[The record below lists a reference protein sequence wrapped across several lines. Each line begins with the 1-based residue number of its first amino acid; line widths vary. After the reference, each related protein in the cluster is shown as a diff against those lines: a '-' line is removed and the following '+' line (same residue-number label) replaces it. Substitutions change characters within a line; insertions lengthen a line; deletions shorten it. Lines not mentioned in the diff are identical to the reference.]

1 MSDQALPPI
10 GARVDAV
17 LDDGRAVAG
26 EVLSVAVGAIF
37 FRTEDRIEDGTELRL
52 QWPGEDT
59 AREAAVCVYPSARK
73 NVMFAKVLESEV
85 LERRAVPRIKPSV
98 TLLVRVEPILRPDGM
113 SDPGLNGTIVDIS
126 TMAVAFVS
134 ERRLPDNTAVTVGF
148 RSRQGRAIGGDVPG
162 KIVRFEHRDPRFLVV
177 VRFEGGDRQKGT
189 IDEVLAAC
197 RVPGEGDEGEA
208 PPA

>member
-1 MSDQALPPI
+1 MTGSALPPV

-17 LDDGRAVAG
+17 LADGHAVAG

-37 FRTEDRIEDGTELRL
+37 FRTEDRIETGTELRL
-52 QWPGEDT
+52 QWPDKGA

-73 NVMFAKVLESEV
+73 NVVFAKVRESEV
-85 LERRAVPRIKPSV
+85 LERRAVPRIKPAV
-98 TLLVRVEPILRPDGM
+98 TLMVRVEPILRPDGM
-113 SDPGLNGTIVDIS
+113 RDPGLNGTIVDIS

-148 RSRQGRAIGGDVPG
+148 RSRRGRTIGSDVPG
-162 KIVRFEHRDPRFLVV
+162 KIIRFEHRHPRFLVV
-177 VRFEGGDRQKGT
+177 VQFEADNRQKGT

-197 RVPGEGDEGEA
+197 RAGGEGE
-208 PPA
+208 PPPT